1 MIFSQHVVDLLT
13 CEEVSLSNV
22 FISPVCVCV
31 CLHSPEPLRLS
42 SSSVVVH
49 LDVVILLHVL
59 LRVSSLSQM
68 PVTGCV
74 TAASS
79 RTQASQ
85 KSLGVC
91 ICVVCV
97 CFACVILKL
106 VMRRFLLP
114 WPLKSTVGVLCWYR
128 ERKEGRVKNN
138 AAQFWSGGQE

>member
-97 CFACVILKL
+97 CVFCLCDPETGDEEIPFALAPEIHCGRSLL
-106 VMRRFLLP
+106 V
-114 WPLKSTVGVLCWYR
+114 SG
-128 ERKEGRVKNN
+128 EEGRE
-138 AAQFWSGGQE
+138 GQE